1 VVVDSLSERKEMTL
15 IREYIRAILLE
26 SICAFPK
33 AVFMAGGPGSGKST
47 VIRELGLADDLK
59 IINPDDAYEESL
71 KAAGIPLDR
80 NTMFTNYKALK
91 EKYTQAEAAGDLELL
106 AELEPEYLALRAI
119 MSKNMKLFNAAR
131 TAAKKTQEEYTCA
144 NDNFLVDGTGG
155 NARQIMKQVR
165 ELRSLGY
172 DVAMVF
178 VDVPLETSVSRN
190 RQRGQQGGREL
201 ADSTVEKSWSA
212 VNRNKEI
219 YADFFGDNFFY
230 IDASDDM
237 FDDSLEEA
245 RPAVSQFLSRG

>member
-1 VVVDSLSERKEMTL
+1 MTL
-15 IREYIRAILLE
+15 LREYIRAILSE
-26 SICAFPK
+26 SICPFPK

-47 VIRELGLADDLK
+47 VIRKLGLATSLK
-59 IINPDDAYEESL
+59 VINPDDAYEESL

-91 EKYTQAEAAGDLELL
+91 EKYTQAEEDGDFELL

-131 TAAKKTQEEYTCA
+131 AAAKKTQEEYTCA

-178 VDVPLETSVSRN
+178 VDVPLETSVFRN
-190 RQRGQQGGREL
+190 RQRGSEGGRQL
-201 ADSTVEKSWSA
+201 ADKTVEKSWNA
-212 VNRNKEI
+212 VNKNQEI
-219 YADFFGDNFFY
+219 YSDFFGDRFFY
-230 IDASDDM
+230 IDASEGS
-237 FDDSLEEA
+237 FEDSIDSVSA
-245 RPAVSQFLSRG
+245 AVNQFLSRG